1 VAEHGCSERQC
12 DAQGASV
19 KRPRH
24 RRGFSRNPGF
34 SKRLEKAPPLF
45 YWGKAAGDWAAEER
59 ALAERDGIWSRGGI
73 PVEELPD
80 PLAPTA
86 PPPGEAPAAPAAAEP
101 APKPGRGRWRVVLYS
116 ALGFLLVIVLWLVVT
131 APLSRALEPLE
142 DPALLLLSSEGRPIA
157 RRGAIKDRPV
167 ALAELEPMTPAAF
180 VAIEDRRFYRHWGI
194 DPRAIGRAMV
204 ANVRAGGVRQGGSTI
219 TQQLAKTSFLSSD
232 RSFRRKAQEVIIAF
246 WLEAWLTKEEILS
259 RYLSSVYF
267 GDGVYGL
274 RAAARHYFNRAPD
287 DLSLAQSAMLAG
299 IVQAPSRLAP
309 TKNLRAAQ
317 KRSELVLGAMADT
330 GIISV
335 DRSHAVKL
343 ARPVRRVAKLPTGT
357 YFADW
362 VAPVAQRAFESEFG
376 EVKVT
381 TTLDADLQR
390 LAVRAINGARVGDA
404 QAALV
409 AMRPDGRVVAM
420 VGGRSYKASP
430 FNRATQARRQP
441 GSAFKLFVYLAALR
455 AGWTPESLI
464 DDSPITIDGWT
475 PANNDRVYRGRI
487 TLREAF
493 ARSSN
498 AATVRLS
505 ESVGRN
511 NVLRA
516 ARELGVS
523 SPLPDSPSVALGTA
537 GVSLLELTAAY
548 AAVAGGAY
556 PVNATGLDREEAQ
569 EQGLASFFRRRGAL
583 DPRRD
588 RGPMLDLLWE
598 AANRGTG
605 RRAALAA
612 PTFGKT
618 GTTQENR
625 DALFIGFAGDLVVG
639 VWVGRDDNKSLGK
652 MSGGT
657 VPADIWKSFMR
668 PALIADGRRGPQ
680 LPREYRLPQ
689 REEPR
694 RERQSPLPEEWSE
707 PTRALREAADTLEEL
722 LQSL

>member
-1 VAEHGCSERQC
+1 LG
-12 DAQGASV
+12 
-19 KRPRH
+19 P
-24 RRGFSRNPGF
+24 
-34 SKRLEKAPPLF
+34 
-45 YWGKAAGDWAAEER
+45 EER

-73 PVEELPD
+73 PIEELPD
-80 PLAPTA
+80 PLAPATPAVQDTPA
-86 PPPGEAPAAPAAAEP
+86 PPADADQP
-101 APKPGRGRWRVVLYS
+101 APPRRSRWRVVLYS
-116 ALGFLLVIVLWLVVT
+116 AVAFILVIILWLIVT
-131 APLSRALEPLE
+131 APLSRALEPLD

-167 ALAELEPMTPAAF
+167 VAGALDRLTPAAF
-180 VAIEDRRFYRHWGI
+180 VAIEDRRFYRHWGV

-204 ANVRAGGVRQGGSTI
+204 ANMRAGGVRQGGSTI

-232 RSFRRKAQEVIIAF
+232 RSLRRKAQEVIIAF

-274 RAAARHYFNRAPD
+274 RAAARHYFGRDPEN
-287 DLSLAQSAMLAG
+287 LTLGQSAMLAG

-309 TKNLRAAQ
+309 TRNLPSAQ
-317 KRSELVLGAMADT
+317 KRSRLVLAAMADT
-330 GIISV
+330 GIITSSRAARV
-335 DRSHAVKL
+335 SPV
-343 ARPVRRVAKLPTGT
+343 RPVRRVSKVPTGT

-362 VAPVAQRAFESEFG
+362 VAPVAQRALDSEFG

-390 LAVRAINGARVGDA
+390 LAVRAINGARIGDA

-455 AGWTPESLI
+455 AGWTPDSMI
-464 DDSPITIDGWT
+464 DDAPITIDGWT
-475 PANNDRVYRGRI
+475 PANNDRVYRGRM

-505 ESVGRN
+505 ESVGRD

-516 ARELGVS
+516 ARELGIS
-523 SPLPDSPSVALGTA
+523 SALPDTPSVALGTA
-537 GVSLLELTAAY
+537 GVSLVELTAAY
-548 AAVAGGAY
+548 ATFAGGTY
-556 PVNATGLDREEAQ
+556 PVAATGLDRKEADQ
-569 EQGLASFFRRRGAL
+569 QGIAALFRRRGAL
-583 DPRRD
+583 DRRRD
-588 RGPMLDLLWE
+588 WAPMLDLMWE

-605 RRAALAA
+605 RRAALGV

-657 VPADIWKSFMR
+657 VPADIWKSFVA
-668 PALIADGRRGPQ
+668 PALAADGYRGPS
-680 LPREYRLPQ
+680 LPREYRVPE
-689 REEPR
+689 REAPER
-694 RERQSPLPEEWSE
+694 QRERQSPLPEDWSE
-707 PTRALREAADTLEEL
+707 PARALREAAETLEEL
-722 LQSL
+722 LQGL